1 MSSALSQASPAS
13 ASATSATSAA
23 SATSPTTVAT
33 APGTLFG
40 IGVGPGSPDLMT
52 LRAVERLGRADV
64 ILAAASPRNE
74 HSVALSIARPYL
86 RPGVETLRLD
96 FPMTRDKAVLRE
108 AWDKNAALA
117 AAQLRQGK
125 NAAFLTLGD
134 PLVYS
139 TFGYL
144 LRTLQALMPDLP
156 VDIVPGVTSFQA
168 AAAHTGTILCEGKE
182 ALHVLPGIL
191 DGEALKDCLDHPGR
205 AVILKAYRNFP
216 AIRASLE
223 AAGRA
228 DDAVFVSQLGL
239 EGETVRRGM
248 RDVDKPPYLS
258 LVIAG
263 APRKD

>member
-1 MSSALSQASPAS
+1 MNSVISEGPDTFPSTPA
-13 ASATSATSAA
+13 A
-23 SATSPTTVAT
+23 
-33 APGTLFG
+33 APGASRADGLGVLFG

-52 LRAVERLGRADV
+52 LRAVDRLGRADV

-86 RPGVETLRLD
+86 KSGVETLRLD
-96 FPMTRDKAVLRE
+96 FPMTRDKAVLQE
-108 AWDKNAALA
+108 AWDKNAALT
-117 AAQLRQGK
+117 AAQVRQGK

-144 LRTLQALMPDLP
+144 LRTVRALVPGLP
-156 VDIVPGVTSFQA
+156 VDIVPGITSFQA
-168 AAAHTGTILCEGKE
+168 AAAHTGTVLCEGGE

-191 DGEALKDCLDHPGR
+191 DGETLKDCLDHPGR

-216 AIRASLE
+216 AIRASLQ

-228 DDAVFVSQLGL
+228 DDAVFVSHLGL
-239 EGETVRRGM
+239 EGETVCRGLAG
-248 RDVDKPPYLS
+248 VDKPPYLS

-263 APRKD
+263 APRRD